1 MAIFDLMYLTLDI
14 DEIVLREIE
23 ESTLRGFKRVSLSAK
38 TQRLNVKSR
47 F

>member
-1 MAIFDLMYLTLDI
+1 MAIFDLRYLTLDI

-23 ESTLRGFKRVSLSAK
+23 ESTLRGFKRVLLSAK